1 MRGIPVSS
9 PASSGHSRKRN
20 VFREPRDWAK
30 AQRHGYVDCRLTRR
44 EAADLLGLKVEALAR
59 DAVDQRL
66 GVPYAK
72 FNQLARYRLSRLIEW
87 AEAQEVRR
95 PTP

>member
-1 MRGIPVSS
+1 MTQGMTSVSS
-9 PASSGHSRKRN
+9 SEHSRKRN
-20 VFREPRDWAK
+20 VRLSPRDLARLE
-30 AQRHGYVDCRLTRR
+30 QHGFFDCWLSRQ

-66 GVPYAK
+66 GIPYAK

-87 AEAQEVRR
+87 AEAQEVVRG
-95 PTP
+95 PP